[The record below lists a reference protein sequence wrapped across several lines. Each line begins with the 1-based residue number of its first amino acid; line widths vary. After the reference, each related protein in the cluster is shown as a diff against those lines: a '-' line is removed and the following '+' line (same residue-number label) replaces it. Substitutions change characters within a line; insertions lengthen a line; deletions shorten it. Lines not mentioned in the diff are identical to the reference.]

1 MAKQIKGNAAT
12 VAAGKKQAAPRSEL
26 TALVDGIREA
36 QKSVAMYCYD
46 TAIWCR
52 TNNATESELKL
63 VKAVATRQQWADM
76 NKIITCAHKLP
87 ASAPKNLVKL
97 AQYIRALDKGA
108 TPAMAKKHADGKLNA
123 SELKQEIATK
133 NGESLPEPADAAPK
147 GKGAQKRNDEANP
160 WELYRMAMVAF
171 EKQYGADCPDV
182 GDILNDAYDALKA
195 ATAEADDVEIDE
207 AA

>member
-1 MAKQIKGNAAT
+1 MTKQAKTTAAE
-12 VAAGKKQAAPRSEL
+12 VAANAVAAPRSEF
-26 TALVDGIREA
+26 VDYANQIQER
-36 QKSVAMYCYD
+36 QKSLGQICYEA
-46 TAIWCR
+46 AIFAR
-52 TNNATESELKL
+52 TNNATKEENDLL
-63 VKAVATRQQWADM
+63 KAVVTRQQWADM

-123 SELKQEIATK
+123 SELKQEIAVK
-133 NGESLPEPADAAPK
+133 NGEPLPEPADEAPK